1 MKKSY
6 NSIIAIIILISIVIT
21 YSYFNKKE
29 EFQMQNFILN
39 NVDNFKNNL
48 KQRIQRVSLTQNSD
62 FTNAQYNV
70 LEKINKNSNAEL
82 YNKMEK
88 LSTEN
93 LKQLLYDTKL
103 FMDMYEKQKSN
114 VIDINKLVIWLNKYL
129 QMNNW

>member
-21 YSYFNKKE
+21 YIYFNKKE
-29 EFQMQNFILN
+29 EFQMQNYISN
-39 NVDNFKNNL
+39 SVNEFKNSL
-48 KQRIQRVSLTQNSD
+48 KQRIQRVSLTQE
-62 FTNAQYNV
+62 FTNDQYNV
-70 LEKINKNSNAEL
+70 LEQINKNSHVEL
-82 YNKMEK
+82 YDKIEK

-114 VIDINKLVIWLNKYL
+114 VIDINKFVIWLNKYL
-129 QMNNW
+129 QMNKW